1 LQVYRIMALEN
12 SISKQTPFQSPVPF
26 LRQLSKFTFG
36 TREPDHFTKLTFY
49 LLLFYW
55 FCFFVWSVASY
66 LTISF
71 REFIMSEKKIPVEEI
86 INARGL
92 ALGFQES
99 EFLEHLLT
107 AHGIG
112 MVCWLVVL
120 VGLILLWRKQESYL
134 WFILLPVLFYLGLL
148 LFYMS
153 PAYFREDVTFFD
165 KSGLVIVLA
174 ATLMHFL
181 MLKRERTGGSINLFE
196 EDAE

>member
-1 LQVYRIMALEN
+1 MAVNN
-12 SISKQTPFQSPVPF
+12 SISKETPFQSLVPV
-26 LRQLSKFTFG
+26 LRKLSKFTFG
-36 TREPDHFTKLTFY
+36 TREPDHFTKFTFY

-55 FCFFVWSVASY
+55 FCFFVWSIASY

-86 INARGL
+86 INSRGL
-92 ALGFQES
+92 ALGFPEGY
-99 EFLEHLLT
+99 FLDRLLA

-112 MVCWLVVL
+112 MGCWLVVL
-120 VGLILLWRKQESYL
+120 VGLILLWRKQETYL
-134 WFILLPVLFYLGLL
+134 WFIILPILFYLGLL
-148 LFYMS
+148 LFYMG
-153 PAYFREDVTFFD
+153 PTYFTEDVTFFD

-181 MLKRERTGGSINLFE
+181 LLKRERKGGSINLFE